1 MLGIYNFGYS
11 VVNRELPH
19 HPSWNIN
26 QSDEKGGKARCLLY
40 YQHNLKLGIE
50 VVNLK
55 NDSWGILE
63 KIEAAKMG
71 VRKIQETY
79 MMLQEIYF
87 CFATKN
93 STFHFCFANK

>member
-1 MLGIYNFGYS
+1 MLAIYNFGYS

-50 VVNLK
+50 AVNLK

-71 VRKIQETY
+71 VRKVHDVTGDLFLLCHEKI
-79 MMLQEIYF
+79 L
-87 CFATKN
+87 N
-93 STFHFCFANK
+93 FHFCFANK